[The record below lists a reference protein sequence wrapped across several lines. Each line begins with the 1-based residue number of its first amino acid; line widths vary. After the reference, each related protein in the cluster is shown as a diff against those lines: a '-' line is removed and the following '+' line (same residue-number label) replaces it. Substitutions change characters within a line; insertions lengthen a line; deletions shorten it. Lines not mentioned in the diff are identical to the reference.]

1 MLDDCIKTFLEV
13 VKYGSFAKAAKSLY
27 LSPNAIK
34 KRINTFEEQSGIIL
48 FDRSNKGVI
57 LTKAGYSLY
66 KDCLNIYE
74 HYISAIEKA
83 NRIQQES
90 NEIFTIGMMNTFS
103 DTFTTNNWYEVRKKF
118 SEYPVH
124 IVYFGNKLL
133 DRNELFQCAKNN
145 IDMAI
150 DIYDHELAQMY
161 NLHVKETSSF
171 ALYIGIPDSITTT
184 FNSKIT
190 IQDLKGQTISL
201 LYKGRS
207 KIFDEVHELLKS
219 ENRITI
225 EEIDEYSIRTFNDI
239 YVKKNCVVVTENQI
253 NLYPFFSFY
262 PLDTQKNVQFGIYYS
277 EHNKEKI
284 QNFIRKI
291 IPGK

>member
-1 MLDDCIKTFLEV
+1 MLDDSIKTFMEV

-34 KRINTFEEQSGIIL
+34 KRINVFEEQSGIIL
-48 FDRSNKGVI
+48 FDRSNKGVV

-103 DTFTTNNWYEVRKKF
+103 DTFTTNNWYEVRNKF

-124 IVYFGNKLL
+124 IAYFGNKIL
-133 DRNELFQCAKNN
+133 DRNELLQCTRNN

-150 DIYDHELAQMY
+150 DIYDNELAQTY
-161 NLHVKETSSF
+161 NLNVIETSSF
-171 ALYIGIPDSITTT
+171 ALYIGIPDSIATT
-184 FNSKIT
+184 FNSKIAV
-190 IQDLKGQTISL
+190 QDLRGYTISL

-207 KIFDEVHELLKS
+207 KIFDEVHKLLRS
-219 ENRITI
+219 ENTITI

-253 NLYPFFSFY
+253 NLYPYFSFY
-262 PLDTQKNVQFGIYYS
+262 PLDTPKNVQFGIYYS

-284 QNFIRKI
+284 QHFIRKI
-291 IPGK
+291 TPE